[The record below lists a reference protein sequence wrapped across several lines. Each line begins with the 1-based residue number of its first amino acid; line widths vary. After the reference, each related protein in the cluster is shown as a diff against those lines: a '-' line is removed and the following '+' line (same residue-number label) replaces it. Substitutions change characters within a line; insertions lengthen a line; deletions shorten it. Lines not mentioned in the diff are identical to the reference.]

1 MEADFFL
8 NKSYITKVLCINKA
22 KPKMDCKG
30 KCYLAKQL
38 KEQEKQDQQAP
49 VAKKF
54 KIEVL
59 FNLSEPLQ
67 INICKQGGKVEY
79 LPAYSLPLSS
89 FPHSVF
95 HPPAI

>member
-1 MEADFFL
+1 MHC
-8 NKSYITKVLCINKA
+8 N
-22 KPKMDCKG
+22 G

-54 KIEVL
+54 KIEVQL

-79 LPAYSLPLSS
+79 LPAYPLPLSS